1 MQQKPSFIITFSFV
15 KLLKILANISRNN
28 LSTWSCLVCECE
40 SVCVY
45 ECMQLSDWH
54 FFSGNFQL
62 NALSEAL
69 CLSKAFV
76 CLPFYYT
83 CVHWSPFVKENR
95 LGHEGHLC
103 LLFIF
108 SCPPAFC
115 CTDQLPRDLFLVYA
129 CVCTTGDELF
139 RVKWDLL
146 CSYLAP
152 PFYSWTLLE

>member
-1 MQQKPSFIITFSFV
+1 MQQKPSFFITFSFV

-28 LSTWSCLVCECE
+28 LSTWSCLVCE

-54 FFSGNFQL
+54 FFTGNFQL

-83 CVHWSPFVKENR
+83 CVHWSPFVKVISVSCSSFHALLPSVVLTNCQETCF
-95 LGHEGHLC
+95 LC
-103 LLFIF
+103 M
-108 SCPPAFC
+108 
-115 CTDQLPRDLFLVYA
+115 RV